1 MTTAS
6 RLAHFPVGFFAMVMG
21 LFGLTLVWQQ
31 AATVLGA
38 PAAIGHGLTL
48 TVAGVFALVLALYG
62 AKAVRHPGAVR
73 GELEHPVAIS
83 FIPTTS
89 ISVILLATSLQDL
102 LPRAAAAIWIL
113 GAALH
118 LGLTLFVL
126 GRWMH
131 GEHYRIQHMNPAWF
145 IPVVG
150 NILVPIAGVPLGF
163 PEVSWFFFSVGLVFW
178 LVLMTIVFYRV
189 FFHDPLP
196 ERLLPTLFILVAPPA
211 VGFIA
216 YLQLAGAVDAF
227 ARILFNVALFL
238 TLLLATQVRR
248 FARLRFYLSL
258 WAYSFP
264 LAAMTVATLGLH
276 AHTGAG
282 WARWLGILLVAVTT
296 FIVAWLAACT
306 AAAVRAG
313 QICVPEA

>member
-1 MTTAS
+1 MTDTP

-31 AATVLGA
+31 AAAVLGTPTLIA
-38 PAAIGHGLTL
+38 HALTA
-48 TVAGVFALVLALYG
+48 TVTAVFLMVAALYG
-62 AKAVRHPGAVR
+62 AKAVRFPAAVR
-73 GELEHPVAIS
+73 GELDHPVAIS
-83 FIPTTS
+83 FVPTTS
-89 ISVILLATSLQDL
+89 ISLILLATSLSGT
-102 LPRAAAAIWIL
+102 LPKAALVTWL
-113 GAALH
+113 GGVALH
-118 LGLTLFVL
+118 LALTLFVL

-163 PEVSWFFFSVGLVFW
+163 PEVSWFFFSVGLLFW

-211 VGFIA
+211 VGFVA
-216 YLQLAGAVDAF
+216 YLQLTGTVDAF

-248 FARLRFYLSL
+248 FASLRFYLSL

-264 LAAMTVATLGLH
+264 LAAMTVATLTLH
-276 AHTGAG
+276 RHTGAA
-282 WARWLGILLVAVTT
+282 WAQWLGALLVAVTT
-296 FIVAWLAACT
+296 LIVAWLAVRT
-306 AAAVRAG
+306 AAAVRDG
-313 QICVPEA
+313 RICVPEG